1 MTDGGKDELL
11 LLLDSRPEM
20 NNACNPKAGQPSY
33 PLTSSSPVD
42 LLVFRSRYLEEVGPL
57 GFLTILIIMMITI
70 IVITTIIIIIIM
82 IIIVLNRPLALWLT
96 PEMGTVSGLPT
107 MTFIVSEDG
116 GDGGHDRRK

>member
-1 MTDGGKDELL
+1 M
-11 LLLDSRPEM
+11 
-20 NNACNPKAGQPSY
+20 
-33 PLTSSSPVD
+33 
-42 LLVFRSRYLEEVGPL
+42 
-57 GFLTILIIMMITI
+57 IIMMIII
-70 IVITTIIIIIIM
+70 IVITTIIIIIIIM